1 MYILKTD
8 IIFGIKAGRRR
19 VNKYVARKLDR
30 YSYTGF
36 RFECWQQDAARAE
49 GKKKGRFGW
58 WGQGAKRGCR
68 LLRRSRRDKR
78 KLLNQEKQ
86 EEQDEEDGYDPKNQK
101 REDEEEEEE
110 KKKGKPRIE
119 TRRRRRRSRRRKYK
133 RRNSRQSVG

>member
-8 IIFGIKAGRRR
+8 IISRIKAGRRR

-36 RFECWQQDAARAE
+36 RFECWQQDAVRAE

-86 EEQDEEDGYDPKNQK
+86 EEQDEEDGYDPENQK
-101 REDEEEEEE
+101 REEEEE
-110 KKKGKPRIE
+110 KKKRKPRIE
-119 TRRRRRRSRRRKYK
+119 TRRRRRRRRKDK